1 MNTKTGEIRE
11 LGDYDQPKKGE
22 IPLSPPE
29 MLALIGVAEKD
40 RPRVLALFHF
50 VNERTALGASCDIRI
65 KNAFARGY
73 LAALKDQGI
82 EK

>member
-1 MNTKTGEIRE
+1 
-11 LGDYDQPKKGE
+11 
-22 IPLSPPE
+22 